1 MENNWV
7 KIYTSPNFYRAEI
20 IKQML
25 NENDVDAVLINKQDS
40 SYNAFGNVE
49 VWIHQENFSNAIE
62 LINQLE

>member
-1 MENNWV
+1 MEKNWV

-25 NENDVDAVLINKQDS
+25 NENDVGAVLINKKDS

-49 VWIHQENFSNAIE
+49 VWVHEENFSTAIE
-62 LINQLE
+62 LINQI